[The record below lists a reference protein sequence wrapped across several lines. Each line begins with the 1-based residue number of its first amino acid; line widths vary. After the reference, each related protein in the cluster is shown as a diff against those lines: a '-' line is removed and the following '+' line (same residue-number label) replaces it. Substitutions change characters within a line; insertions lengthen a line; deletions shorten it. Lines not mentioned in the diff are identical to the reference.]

1 MPPEDFGSYQ
11 VYERLGAGGMAT
23 VHRAVKRGRD
33 RGAGS
38 ATVALKRLL
47 PQLSAMP
54 EFVQP
59 FLDEARLARHLR
71 HAHVAQTYDFGKV
84 GDIHYIAMELVR
96 GPTLAQIYAHCVANR
111 RDIPLPITLYVVVQ
125 LCDAL
130 EYAHNL
136 CDDNGLPFGIVHRDV
151 TPSNIIVSTAGITKL
166 IDFGIAKAT
175 SSEVRTKTGFIKG
188 KFAYVA
194 PEYIAGR
201 IDARVDLFGAG
212 IIAHELLTGRR
223 LFQVDNDME
232 TLRRVQTL
240 TIDPPSKWNPKVPPP
255 LDDIVMTSLARNPD
269 ERWQRARAMRNAFAH
284 VAQKLPTSQQVA
296 AWIADAMVPVTSSNA
311 SAISIEIS
319 VIEDTIVA
327 NARKPGFG
335 ADRTARM
342 RSRRNSLWAL
352 AAALAIIA
360 CSLGVYLALS

>member
-1 MPPEDFGSYQ
+1 MPPKEFGSYQ
-11 VYERLGAGGMAT
+11 IYERLGAGGMAT
-23 VHRAVKRGRD
+23 VHRAINRGRD
-33 RGAGS
+33 G
-38 ATVALKRLL
+38 TPNPPIALKRLL

-71 HAHVAQTYDFGKV
+71 HVNVAQTYDFGKV
-84 GDIHYIAMELVR
+84 GDIHYIAMELVT
-96 GPTLAQIYAHCVANR
+96 GPTLAQIYAHCVANN
-111 RDIPLPITLYVVVQ
+111 RDIPLPVTLHIIVQ

-136 CDDNGLPFGIVHRDV
+136 CDTNGTPFGIVHRDV
-151 TPSNIIVSTAGITKL
+151 TPSNIIVSSAGVTKL

-240 TIDPPSKWNPKVPPP
+240 KIEPPSKWNPKVPPA

-269 ERWQRARAMRNAFAH
+269 ERWQRARAMRNAFAT

-296 AWIADAMVPVTSSNA
+296 AWITDAMGPQKPAEA
-311 SAISIEIS
+311 SAVSIEIS
-319 VIEDTIVA
+319 LIEHTIVA
-327 NARKPGFG
+327 NARKRGFG
-335 ADRTARM
+335 MDVTARM
-342 RSRRNSLWAL
+342 RAQRNNLWAL
-352 AAALAIIA
+352 VVVLAAIAIGLA
-360 CSLGVYLALS
+360 VYLTLY